1 MLASGTTPQTGTV
14 GYVVKDQYGTDI
26 TKEALAANITWTS
39 SVGTATDNNEG
50 VLTVNK
56 GAEIKVG
63 DTIVVTG
70 VDAASG
76 KTVTATLKAVDAAAL
91 KEVTFGDLKLPT
103 NKTRVEIGLTNA
115 AEVAVTAKDQYG
127 NDITTASAIN
137 AATQIVVSDPAVQAT
152 WVDVDNKPYLRLD
165 TSGLTTAKKVTVTV
179 VIKSTGQTV
188 QYTFDVVKPSEA
200 AEISAAAPTDVIA
213 AGDVAGKVVVPLVV
227 KDQFGKELT
236 LDEIAANAGGIT
248 ITSSNSSVLQ
258 STDLQIATTGDNK
271 GKPVNINPVLGE
283 GKTVI
288 TLTVNAT
295 GKSVSFELEAKAA
308 RKLSTIEFPTDLAT
322 FLIQGA
328 QTTTQLKYKDQYG
341 ADFDATSDVTN
352 HKIVLEVSKVSGDDN
367 GLTVTPNGDVTDES
381 TLDITNAIT
390 INAAAGKK
398 GTYTLSAKLVNT
410 TTNEVVSQATKTFT
424 VGENSSTGLTY
435 SVGEIGKIFKDS
447 VNRGSSPT
455 AIDPEEIALGYA
467 KEIKI
472 TAKDTSGNS
481 YVIPQSE
488 ILSISVDKPS
498 VATVGQVNDK
508 WYIAGGNTT
517 AGSDNVT
524 DDTTVNLSVVIN
536 TKEGVKTITQPVVVS
551 KEDLTPAEIKL
562 LDKPITN
569 TTAKAVTE
577 LTFNDLVELRSGKT
591 VYAYVIDQFGG
602 IGLDFGEI
610 TDETVASIDG
620 LTLANGDS
628 VVITDNKLA
637 LTPGTVGTAITKA
650 NATFRY
656 VAYTANGKTAS
667 INVKVANVS
676 SIAST
681 GVTLGPVNVTTQ
693 GADAVA
699 AKGTINFSTLND
711 NDTVVVDGNTF
722 TKVASNPDQAN
733 GEFSNADELTALINA
748 LPSVNASNNNGTITV
763 TAATPGNAGN
773 GIQFDVAGTI
783 GTLTDGSDAVTEVA
797 TVPVTAGATSSGN
810 VKVTVNGVDYQVAVT
825 AGDTPTQVAA
835 KIATALNGNVAGYT
849 VTSNGSNVVFT
860 ATTPGAVTDIA
871 VQ

>member
-103 NKTRVEIGLTNA
+103 NKTRVEIGLANA

-152 WVDVDNKPYLRLD
+152 WVDVDNKPYLRLN

-179 VIKSTGQTV
+179 VIKATGQSV

-200 AEISAAAPTDVIA
+200 AEISATAPTNVIA
-213 AGDVAGKVVVPLVV
+213 AGDAAGKVVVPLVV

-271 GKPVNINPVLGE
+271 GKLVNINPVRGE

-367 GLTVTPNGDVTDES
+367 GLTVTPNGNVDDES
-381 TLDITNAIT
+381 TLDTTNAIT

-455 AIDPEEIALGYA
+455 AIDANEIALGYA

-472 TAKDTSGNS
+472 TAKDASGNS

-498 VATVGQVNDK
+498 VATVGQVNGK

-551 KEDLTPAEIKL
+551 KEDLTPTEIKL
-562 LDKPITN
+562 LDKAITD
-569 TTAKAVTE
+569 TTAKAVTD
-577 LTFNDLVELRSGKT
+577 LTFTDLADLRSGKT
-591 VYAYVIDQFGG
+591 VYAYVVDQFGG
-602 IGLDFGEI
+602 IGLDFTAT
-610 TDETVASIDG
+610 TDEKVANMDG

-628 VVITDNKLA
+628 VVVTGNKLV

-656 VAYTANGKTAS
+656 VAYTANGKTAA
-667 INVKVANVS
+667 INVKVTNASN
-676 SIAST
+676 IAGT
-681 GVTLGPVNVTTQ
+681 GVTLGATAETQ
-693 GADAVA
+693 
-699 AKGTINFSTLND
+699 KG
-711 NDTVVVDGNTF
+711 
-722 TKVASNPDQAN
+722 NPGDPN
-733 GEFSNADELTALINA
+733 
-748 LPSVNASNNNGTITV
+748 
-763 TAATPGNAGN
+763 ATP
-773 GIQFDVAGTI
+773 
-783 GTLTDGSDAVTEVA
+783 AVPETKEVA
-797 TVPVTAGATSSGN
+797 TTTVTAGATASGTITVRVTDGTLSEDVPVN
-810 VKVTVNGVDYQVAVT
+810 VV
-825 AGDTPTQVAA
+825 AGDTAADVAS
-835 KIATALNGNVAGYT
+835 KIRTALAANANVDAAYAVSGT
-849 VTSNGSNVVFT
+849 GADIVLTQKGTGSDVNLQVTL
-860 ATTPGAVTDIA
+860 
-871 VQ
+871 Q